1 MALVYNLNEFQSIKS
16 SGFEYTIPDDARELI
31 TLLANLVGSP
41 NYSKSPYF
49 IKQDKKK
56 KKITQA
62 NSNIGWEMLRNFK
75 KTELKNKNDIE
86 KKIDAIRILMNKLT
100 AENYDKVKDLILKDL
115 TELHIEDDIENQE
128 AENIFN
134 KVISV
139 LFTIASSNQFF
150 SHLYAKLYTDI
161 SKQFTILN
169 IHFNNTLKGYLELF
183 KNIESCNPDE
193 DYNKFCEINQQN
205 DHRRSISA
213 FITNCMMLGNI
224 ELKIIIDIIFMLQ
237 TMMLDSINDIMKIE
251 EITENYFILVTVGLN
266 KIVLSDEWGTI
277 YENIQ
282 DNSKNKSFNNKI
294 RFKFMDLLDLTS

>member
-100 AENYDKVKDLILKDL
+100 AENYDKVKDLILKNL

-139 LFTIASSNQFF
+139 LFTIASSNHFF